1 MADEQQTPELVKPV
15 IDHTEKITRLEERQ
29 TQQEA
34 ELYRRL
40 SETESQL
47 RQAIEEGGRGASLR
61 IATLEEKIE
70 GLLARIEAAAAAPA
84 PAPAPE
90 TPAAPAGGIDFE
102 VPPIEESPA
111 PPEKVQ
117 RGIRARRKQ
126 RREGKGK

>member
-1 MADEQQTPELVKPV
+1 MADEQQTPELVQPV

-47 RQAIEEGGRGASLR
+47 RQAIEEGGRGASER
-61 IATLEEKIE
+61 IATLEEKLE
-70 GLLARIEAAAAAPA
+70 GLLAKIEAAAAPA
-84 PAPAPE
+84 PAPEA
-90 TPAAPAGGIDFE
+90 PAAPPGGVDFE
-102 VPPIEESPA
+102 VPAIEESPA